1 MYSTVSPSHLPAGV
15 NHKIGAFQDISGVL
29 SIFVEVAMIV
39 FNAFP
44 LVVILKWRP
53 PEKRLVMD
61 ELIVALSITDIL
73 SVVIP
78 TPVGLF
84 SYFSDSWYGGKPA
97 CEFYQVTTIWLQL
110 VGMFIITS
118 LCIDRL
124 RALNSNL
131 IPFPSPEPVAKRHRV
146 RLAIFGIYVVSF
158 AVSSLPLM
166 DLAPSAMQNHG
177 QICKAWI
184 STPSNGQQESVF
196 YVVFLVV
203 GYGNFVLASAVS
215 SRILCILWSDTSNKP
230 IQHPDPTN
238 NDTLRK
244 AQLHA
249 EKSVLI
255 ALSWMIIVILILF
268 YLTWFPAL
276 LMITFQRAGH
286 QISDVAILYALLS
299 TSLSGLMNPLIYGL
313 FSKFYRSGYRR
324 IILGLYDIFCGCC
337 RKEFQSVPVTM
348 KTRRTVWTFSR
359 AEPPANE
366 TEPALQRSKSTIT
379 EGGQSC
385 EGEYDNP
392 CFETSSCHSFGRDT
406 EPLTKESPRHKRLR
420 SIGPSL
426 WRFPEQVPSQSQD
439 AEEEQEADEED
450 RLTES
455 PSYNSSDVDSN
466 LSKTSMELSSDDTD
480 DDDDDIDEDLVGEEV
495 LVIEESVM

>member
-1 MYSTVSPSHLPAGV
+1 MFSTLSPSHLPAGV

-110 VGMFIITS
+110 VGMFIVTS

-124 RALNSNL
+124 RALSANL
-131 IPFPSPEPVAKRHRV
+131 VTFPAPATFAKRHRV
-146 RLAIFGIYVVSF
+146 RLGIFGIYVISF

-166 DLAPSAMQNHG
+166 ELAPSAMQSHG

-184 STPSNGQQESVF
+184 STPSNGRQESVF

-203 GYGNFVLASAVS
+203 GYGNFVIASAVS
-215 SRILCILWSDTSNKP
+215 SRILCILWSDTSNKA
-230 IQHPDPTN
+230 IQNPDPTN

-244 AQLHA
+244 AQLHTERA
-249 EKSVLI
+249 TLI
-255 ALSWMIIVILILF
+255 ALSWMIIVILVLF

-276 LMITFQRAGH
+276 LMITFQKAGH

-324 IILGLYDIFCGCC
+324 IILGIYDIFCGCC
-337 RKEFQSVPVTM
+337 RKEFQSIPVTM

-359 AEPPANE
+359 SELPATE
-366 TEPALQRSKSTIT
+366 TEPSLRRSKSTIT
-379 EGGQSC
+379 EGERSC
-385 EGEYDNP
+385 DGEYDNP

-406 EPLTKESPRHKRLR
+406 EPLTKESPKPKRIR
-420 SIGPSL
+420 IVNPSL
-426 WRFPEQVPSQSQD
+426 WQFPEQIPSQRQD
-439 AEEEQEADEED
+439 VEDDKNEED

-455 PSYNSSDVDSN
+455 PSYNSSDAESN
-466 LSKTSMELSSDDTD
+466 FSKTSIELSSDDTED
-480 DDDDDIDEDLVGEEV
+480 DDDEDDDLAADEV